1 MSENPASQQEGRS
14 SPTPGL
20 PHSRTAHL
28 RHQRTTSAHVGTSP
42 FPAGSN
48 LEAFAELMSGSSY
61 QRCANE
67 PSAPGL
73 PHTKRS
79 TRSRGPFGFPADL
92 RGGNIPLMAPVG
104 CSSPPSPTWGGR
116 DVIHFIASFYFIYSF
131 SLLAHLGFRPA
142 VLRAPLPHGG
152 RVLGPAV
159 VSEQREDEG
168 WEEGPRFAAGGG
180 GGGMQLSKRITATQ
194 RLCWLRSTAPDR
206 APGNSFVTGGE
217 RKEAS
222 EVSNETLQ

>member
-79 TRSRGPFGFPADL
+79 TRSCGSFGFPADL
-92 RGGNIPLMAPVG
+92 RGGNTPLMAPVG

-180 GGGMQLSKRITATQ
+180 GGGCSCPSELRPRSGCVGYALQHPTEHLEIHLSPEEK
-194 RLCWLRSTAPDR
+194 
-206 APGNSFVTGGE
+206 G
-217 RKEAS
+217 RKQ
-222 EVSNETLQ
+222 VR